1 MECEK
6 KLEGT
11 WTLTYWKLKSKLKV
25 SYKNIIFHIEQK
37 QQLKSIINIFNKY
50 FISMNFDFAKM
61 KEFSYM

>member
-25 SYKNIIFHIEQK
+25 SYENIIFHIEQK

-50 FISMNFDFAKM
+50 FISMNFDFAKHL
-61 KEFSYM
+61 